1 MKTEH
6 PPFSKDP
13 AHQIARLGESALLEH
28 IQTWLGAITPP
39 APAGMGD
46 DCALLEFDP
55 AQKTCITTDAV
66 TYGQHI
72 DATITPFDAGV
83 KLIHRNLSDL
93 AAMGARPH
101 SAVLTLLSG
110 PDLAF
115 EWLKAF
121 FAGIRSSCEH
131 HKLKIVGGDLSTLE
145 AGHFSA
151 SLTLLGQCARPLL
164 RQTAA
169 IGDWLYVSGNLGGSI
184 LGKHYRF
191 NPRLAEGQWLADQN
205 ECRAMIDLTDGLG
218 KDLQALLPEGS
229 SAALELAKI
238 PIADDAKEL
247 AKQDGQPVLKHAFCD
262 GEDYELLLALS
273 GEADSS
279 AFEARWQAAFPE
291 LSFTR
296 IGQIVPK
303 NPSGIF
309 IKTGTGEPIPW
320 TRGYEHWNND
330 G

>member
-1 MKTEH
+1 MKPEY
-6 PPFSKDP
+6 PAFSNEP
-13 AHQIARLGESALLEH
+13 SRQIARLGESALLEE
-28 IQTWLGAITPP
+28 IRSWLGDTTPP

-110 PDLAF
+110 PDLDLQ
-115 EWLKAF
+115 WLEAF
-121 FAGIRSSCEH
+121 FGGVRSACE
-131 HKLKIVGGDLSTLE
+131 KYSLKIVGGDLSTLE

-164 RQTAA
+164 RQTAT

-191 NPRLAEGQWLADQN
+191 NPRLEEGQWLAAQN

-218 KDLQALLPEGS
+218 KDLQALLPPGS

-238 PIADDAKEL
+238 PIADAAKEL
-247 AKQDGQPVLKHAFCD
+247 AKQDGQPILQHAFCD
-262 GEDYELLLALS
+262 GEDYELLLTLS
-273 GEADSS
+273 GEADAS
-279 AFEARWQAAFPE
+279 AFEARWKATFPE
-291 LSFTR
+291 LSLTR

-303 NPSGIF
+303 DPSGIF
-309 IKTGTGEPIPW
+309 IEIASSAPIPW
-320 TRGYEHWNND
+320 TRGYEHWKNH